1 MGCKGYIYSYICK
14 DMADK
19 KESEWEVV
27 NKKAISELV
36 NTWGAAMLCK
46 YCHEDGNIS
55 FVLLYDNTEVS
66 TIKSQQSQPI
76 LTNTLKIMFL

>member
-1 MGCKGYIYSYICK
+1 
-14 DMADK
+14 MADK

-36 NTWGAAMLCK
+36 NTWAAAMLCK

-66 TIKSQQSQPI
+66 TIKSQHSQPI